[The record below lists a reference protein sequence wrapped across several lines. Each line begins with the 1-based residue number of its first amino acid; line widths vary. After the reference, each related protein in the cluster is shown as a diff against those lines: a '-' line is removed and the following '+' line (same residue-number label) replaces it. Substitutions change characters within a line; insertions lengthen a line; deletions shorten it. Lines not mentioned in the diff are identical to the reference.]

1 MIYLVQKFKHV
12 LFFRQDPP
20 RKLLL
25 VLLLPL
31 IFSTQAQANRVAL
44 VIANSRYQQLNTL
57 NNSLAD
63 GLAVAER
70 LKRAGF
76 TLLHP
81 VRSGDVQSD
90 LNLVEM
96 LQADEALQQ
105 ESRGA
110 EMALL
115 YYAGHGLQMDGVPYL
130 VPVDVGAI
138 QPQTL
143 KARAGQD
150 LLKRQ
155 LVDLD
160 SFIAGLDQ
168 NAQVAVAVFDA
179 CREIPQLEESSR
191 AVFGDSP
198 FRGLARPKS
207 EGRHRLLAYSASSG
221 ELAKDGAGRHSPYTQ
236 AWLDE
241 FDRDSSK
248 DILAFFN
255 DVAAQVVD
263 AKGQNPEVLTRGIH
277 SATYFLAPNAKPV
290 TSGSIEKPNPA
301 PTVATDEDEA
311 ERLYR
316 NKNYRQALPLLRKL
330 AIEGNRLAQLR
341 LGTLYEEGEVVEQD
355 MAQAASW
362 YRKAAEQG
370 DAIAENN
377 LGWMYENGKGVKK
390 DQAQA
395 IKWYRKAAR
404 DGDEDATKNLARL
417 GISD

>member
-1 MIYLVQKFKHV
+1 MLTFKFPLKN
-12 LFFRQDPP
+12 
-20 RKLLL
+20 LLL
-25 VLLLPL
+25 ALLLPL

-96 LQADEALQQ
+96 LQADEALQK

-115 YYAGHGLQMDGVPYL
+115 YYAGHGLQMEGAPYL
-130 VPVDVGAI
+130 VPVDVDAI
-138 QPQTL
+138 QSQTL
-143 KARAGQD
+143 KTHAGQD
-150 LLKRQ
+150 ILKRQ

-168 NAQVAVAVFDA
+168 SAQVAVAVFDA

-191 AVFGDSP
+191 AAFGGDGSP

-221 ELAKDGAGRHSPYTQ
+221 ELAKDGTGRHSPYTQ

-255 DVAAQVVD
+255 DVASQVTD

-277 SATYFLAPNAKPV
+277 SATYFLASNAKPA
-290 TSGSIEKPNPA
+290 TSGLIEKPNPPPPA
-301 PTVATDEDEA
+301 PPVATDEDEA
-311 ERLYR
+311 ERLYLS
-316 NKNYRQALPLLRKL
+316 KNYRQALPLLRKL
-330 AIEGNRLAQLR
+330 ADEGNRLAQLR
-341 LGTLYEEGEVVEQD
+341 LGTLYEDGEVVTQD
-355 MAQAASW
+355 MVQAAAW

-370 DAIAENN
+370 DAIAQNN
-377 LGWMYENGKGVKK
+377 LGWMYENGKGVKR
-390 DQAQA
+390 DQSKALE
-395 IKWYRKAAR
+395 WYRKAAAE
-404 DGDEDATKNLARL
+404 GDEDARKNLARL
-417 GISD
+417 GVPDQ